1 MVLLEKEVNLAPRC
15 SHSPSPV
22 PLPAKRYQ
30 KYSSQCIMSLY
41 HTTLQEF
48 RRSMT
53 PTQSRVSDRV

>member
-15 SHSPSPV
+15 SHYPSPV
-22 PLPAKRYQ
+22 PFPAKGYQ

-53 PTQSRVSDRV
+53 PTQSCVSDLV